1 MNAVP
6 PGNPTAAWSE
16 AACLVGRWLDRR
28 ERIDEL
34 MERLPRNLTGIERA
48 RCQHLVFG
56 VVRHEG
62 RLNAALGRLVPRP
75 PRLILRAI
83 LYVAGYELL
92 EAGLHPDGP
101 AVGGT
106 VDSGLVAKVVHHAV
120 ERAKTLAS
128 PAEARLVNA
137 VVRRLVD
144 ALAAQI
150 APPRLASAGALAEYF
165 SHPEW
170 LVARWLAQFGAD
182 ATRALLEWNQQP
194 APVYARW
201 RTAEP
206 APAWLAPTRWPG
218 FFEVPSGRWG
228 EVEPLLASGQLYL
241 QDPSARLAI
250 ELLAP
255 QAGETVL
262 DLCAAPGGKSLQIAD
277 ALVVAAEATRL
288 RSPDPVEREGARP
301 GEQLSPKL
309 ETGLPVA
316 AVCDRRNDS
325 VGQVGD
331 LADNDDG
338 GHRPPLQNTVRSQH
352 DSTESG
358 CLSQA
363 GGQTEGNSLLTSA
376 ATGAKAT
383 TETQQ
388 TSLVTSAATGAERTK
403 DEPATGEAAKGGRVV
418 AVDLPGD
425 RLRRLREN
433 LARVRGVEAVLV
445 EADAVGPL
453 AAAFAARRLPAEYAA
468 VLIDVPCSNTGVM
481 RHRVDVKW
489 RLQEG
494 DFARHAH
501 QQLALLEAAAQRV
514 APGGRLVYSTC
525 SIDPEENE
533 HVVAAFLRKHGE
545 PFTLEAQALGHPWET
560 GCDGTG
566 AFRLRRKA

>member
-6 PGNPTAAWSE
+6 PGNPAAAWSE
-16 AACLVGRWLDRR
+16 AAHLVGRWLDRR

-34 MERLPRNLTGIERA
+34 MERLPRSLVGVERA

-101 AVGGT
+101 TDGGT

-137 VVRRLVD
+137 VVRKLAG
-144 ALAAQI
+144 ALAAQTV
-150 APPRLASAGALAEYF
+150 PPRLASAGALAEYF

-170 LVARWLAQFGAD
+170 LVGRWLAQFGAD
-182 ATRALLEWNQQP
+182 ATRALLGWNQQP

-206 APAWLAPTRWPG
+206 PPAWLAPTQWPG

-228 EVEPLLASGQLYL
+228 EVEPLLANGQLYL

-277 ALVVAAEATRL
+277 ALVVAAEGTKPGP
-288 RSPDPVEREGARP
+288 SDPV
-301 GEQLSPKL
+301 
-309 ETGLPVA
+309 
-316 AVCDRRNDS
+316 
-325 VGQVGD
+325 
-331 LADNDDG
+331 
-338 GHRPPLQNTVRSQH
+338 
-352 DSTESG
+352 
-358 CLSQA
+358 
-363 GGQTEGNSLLTSA
+363 
-376 ATGAKAT
+376 
-383 TETQQ
+383 
-388 TSLVTSAATGAERTK
+388 
-403 DEPATGEAAKGGRVV
+403 GRVV
-418 AVDLPGD
+418 AVDLPGERLL
-425 RLRRLREN
+425 RLRQN
-433 LARVRGVEAVLV
+433 LTRVRGVEMVLV
-445 EADAVGPL
+445 EADVAGPL
-453 AAAFAARRLPAEYAA
+453 ATALAARRLPAEYAA

-494 DFARHAH
+494 DFARHAR
-501 QQLALLEAAAQRV
+501 QQLALLGAAARCV

-545 PFTLEAQALGHPWET
+545 HFTLEAQALGRPWET

-566 AFRLRRKA
+566 AFRLRRGQAES